1 MKNYTY
7 IGKSIKDM
15 EKSDYME
22 ETKYIS
28 INELEDFK
36 NHPYKVTED
45 EKLQE
50 LVESIKINGVLS
62 PIIVRKKED
71 KYEIISGHRRKKACM
86 LANIKEIPCIVKDL
100 NDNEATILMVDSNI
114 QREEVLPSEKAF
126 AYKMKLDAQKH
137 QGVRKNITSV
147 RDEQKLKITTRDKI
161 ALEVG
166 ESSSNIRR
174 YIRLTNLVKEL
185 LDLVD
190 NKKIALSPAVEL
202 SYLSEKEQ
210 KRIYQNIEFLDITPS
225 YSQTIRMKKLSQ
237 LNKLTFEKIDD
248 IMLEEKPNQVE
259 KIKLNSARLK
269 KVLPKNISSEKQIE
283 DYIIKCIE
291 SVKKNKRLDLENE
304 R

>member
-1 MKNYTY
+1 
-7 IGKSIKDM
+7 M

-28 INELEDFK
+28 INDLEDFK
-36 NHPYKVTED
+36 DHPYKVIED

-50 LVESIKINGVLS
+50 LVKSVKSNGVLF
-62 PIIVRKKED
+62 PIIVRKKEN
-71 KYEIISGHRRKKACM
+71 KYEIISGHRRKRACI
-86 LANIKEIPCIVKDL
+86 LANIKEIPCIIKNL

-114 QREEVLPSEKAF
+114 QREEILPSEKAF
-126 AYKMKLDAQKH
+126 AYKMKLNAQKH
-137 QGVRKNITSV
+137 QGVKKDITSV
-147 RDEQKLKITTRDKI
+147 RDEQKLKLTTRDKI

>member
-1 MKNYTY
+1 
-7 IGKSIKDM
+7 M

-28 INELEDFK
+28 INDLEDFK
-36 NHPYKVTED
+36 DHPYKVIEN

-50 LVESIKINGVLS
+50 LVKSVKSNGVLS
-62 PIIVRKKED
+62 PIIVRKKEN
-71 KYEIISGHRRKKACM
+71 KYEIISGHRRKRACI
-86 LANIKEIPCIVKDL
+86 LANIKEIPCIIKNL

-114 QREEVLPSEKAF
+114 QREEILPSEKAF
-126 AYKMKLDAQKH
+126 AYKMKLNAQKH
-137 QGVRKNITSV
+137 QGVKKDITSV
-147 RDEQKLKITTRDKI
+147 RDEQKLKLTTRDKI

>member
-1 MKNYTY
+1 
-7 IGKSIKDM
+7 M

-28 INELEDFK
+28 INDLEDFK
-36 NHPYKVTED
+36 DHPYKVIED

-50 LVESIKINGVLS
+50 LVKSVKSNGVLF
-62 PIIVRKKED
+62 PIIVRKKEN
-71 KYEIISGHRRKKACM
+71 KYEIISGHRRKRACI
-86 LANIKEIPCIVKDL
+86 LANIKEIPCIIKNL

-114 QREEVLPSEKAF
+114 QREEILPSEKAF
-126 AYKMKLDAQKH
+126 AYKMKLNAQKH
-137 QGVRKNITSV
+137 QGVKKDITSV
-147 RDEQKLKITTRDKI
+147 RDEQKLKLTTRDKI

-190 NKKIALSPAVEL
+190 NKKIALSPTVEL